1 MRTRKRSRKKKPEF
15 SKQILTTAKWECWI
29 ITAFGLIFTAK
40 GYDTSFFAYVIPVS
54 WGGYAI
60 ARAFY
65 YNKAKSENAI
75 KLRTAYRKAGL
86 DPEPVDRQFESA
98 LDEEIRSDY

>member
-1 MRTRKRSRKKKPEF
+1 MSTQKRSRKKKPEF

-29 ITAFGLIFTAK
+29 ITAFGLFFTAK

-75 KLRTAYRKAGL
+75 KLRTAYRKAGI

-98 LDEEIRSDY
+98 LEEEIRSDY

>member
-1 MRTRKRSRKKKPEF
+1 MTTQKSGKKKTPEF
-15 SKQILTTAKWECWI
+15 SKRILTTAKWECWI
-29 ITAFGLIFTAK
+29 ITAFGLFFAAK
-40 GYDTSFFAYVIPVS
+40 GYDTSIFAYVIPAS

-75 KLRTAYRKAGL
+75 KLRKAYRKAGI
-86 DPEPVDRQFESA
+86 DPEPVDREFESA

>member
-1 MRTRKRSRKKKPEF
+1 MRAQKHSRKKKPEF
-15 SKQILTTAKWECWI
+15 SKQVLTTAKWECWI
-29 ITAFGLIFTAK
+29 ITAFGLFFTAK

-86 DPEPVDRQFESA
+86 DPEPIDRQFESA

>member
-1 MRTRKRSRKKKPEF
+1 MRAQKHSRKKKPEF

-29 ITAFGLIFTAK
+29 ITAFGLFFTAK

>member
-1 MRTRKRSRKKKPEF
+1 MNGHKRSRKKKPEF

-29 ITAFGLIFTAK
+29 ITAFGLFFTAK

-86 DPEPVDRQFESA
+86 DPEPADRQVESA

>member
-1 MRTRKRSRKKKPEF
+1 MRAQKHSRKKKPEF

-75 KLRTAYRKAGL
+75 KLRAAYKKAGL
-86 DPEPVDRQFESA
+86 DPEPADRQFESA
-98 LDEEIRSDY
+98 LEEEIRSEY

>member
-1 MRTRKRSRKKKPEF
+1 MNGHKRSRKKKPEF

-29 ITAFGLIFTAK
+29 ITAFGLFFTAK

>member
-1 MRTRKRSRKKKPEF
+1 MRAQKHSRKKKPEF
-15 SKQILTTAKWECWI
+15 SKQVLTTAKWECWI
-29 ITAFGLIFTAK
+29 ITAFGLFFTAK

-54 WGGYAI
+54 WGGYAL

>member
-1 MRTRKRSRKKKPEF
+1 MNGHKRSRKKKPEF

-75 KLRTAYRKAGL
+75 KLRAAYKKAGL
-86 DPEPVDRQFESA
+86 DPEPADGQFESA
-98 LDEEIRSDY
+98 LEEEIRSEY

>member
-1 MRTRKRSRKKKPEF
+1 MRKRKKKKPEF
-15 SKQILTTAKWECWI
+15 SKQILATSKWECWI
-29 ITAFGLIFTAK
+29 ITAFGLYFTAK

-60 ARAFY
+60 ARGFY

-86 DPEPVDRQFESA
+86 DPEPVDRQFESSME
-98 LDEEIRSDY
+98 EEIRSDY

>member
-1 MRTRKRSRKKKPEF
+1 MNTRKRSRKKKPEF

-29 ITAFGLIFTAK
+29 ITAFGLFFTAK